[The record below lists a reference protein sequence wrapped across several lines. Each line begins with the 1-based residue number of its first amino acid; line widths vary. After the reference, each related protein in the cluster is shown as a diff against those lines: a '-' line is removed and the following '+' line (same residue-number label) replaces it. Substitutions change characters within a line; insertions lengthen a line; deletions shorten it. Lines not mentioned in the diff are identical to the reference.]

1 MGFPAHTVVR
11 ISWLSV
17 FVCGLVTAV
26 SLTAVVLV
34 LNAGCLLSSI
44 SSTVTGPVAPHVQSS
59 LFLARLHEGEH
70 KRDAKI
76 WKQACVKDLSLL
88 LLLGCC

>member
-1 MGFPAHTVVR
+1 MGFPAHTVVH
-11 ISWLSV
+11 ISWLSMT
-17 FVCGLVTAV
+17 VCGLVTAV

-34 LNAGCLLSSI
+34 LNAGYLLSSI
-44 SSTVTGPVAPHVQSS
+44 SFTVTGPVAPHVRSS
-59 LFLARLHEGEH
+59 LFLARLHEGQH
-70 KRDAKI
+70 KRDAKM